1 MFGMRRREFV
11 SLFGGAAVAWP
22 VTAWAQQPQRMR
34 RIGVLDTLAGDD
46 PEASV
51 RHGAFMQGLQ
61 ELGWGI
67 GRNVR
72 IDTRWAAGDPGR
84 IRNLAVEI
92 VATGPDV
99 IFTSGFSTI
108 RPLLDATST
117 LPIVFANVVDPVGA
131 GFVASLARPG
141 GNVTGFASYE
151 FGFPIKWLELL
162 KQIAPGVTRAAV
174 LRDPTISALIG
185 QFAAIQGAAP
195 SFGVEVMPI
204 DVRDGDELQ
213 RAVAGFLRGP
223 NDGLIVL
230 GGPRSNAQRGLIA
243 AMIAGHRIPAV
254 YAARYFVTA
263 GGLISYG
270 PDFVDQYR
278 RAAGYVDRIL
288 KGTRPSDLPVQAP
301 TKHELVI
308 NLKTAKALGI
318 DMPEVAARPR
328 RRGDRM
334 RRRQFITLLG
344 GAAAWPLAAYAQQP
358 QRIPQ
363 IGVLMGVAESD
374 PGGQTRIAAFRQG
387 LADLG
392 WAVGRNI
399 HLEYRWAAGDID
411 RTRAYA
417 AELVALA
424 PEVLVGNGTPAL
436 TALRDATRSIPIV
449 FVVVN
454 DPVGQG
460 FIANLAR
467 PGGNITGFSF
477 LEYSMVGKSLELL
490 KQLAP
495 STHRFAVMF
504 NPETTPHYTVFL
516 RSFETVPPPRP
527 LEIKATPIGTEA
539 DIEQAVAQI
548 AREPGGGL
556 IVPPDTFTVVHRG
569 LIIRT
574 AAQHRVPAIFSYR
587 QFVREGALIAYGPDT
602 TDIFQRSASYVDR
615 ILKGANP
622 GDLPVQ
628 APNKF
633 ELAINV
639 NTARRLGLD
648 LPPTLLGLA
657 DEVIE

>member
-1 MFGMRRREFV
+1 
-11 SLFGGAAVAWP
+11 
-22 VTAWAQQPQRMR
+22 
-34 RIGVLDTLAGDD
+34 
-46 PEASV
+46 
-51 RHGAFMQGLQ
+51 
-61 ELGWGI
+61 
-67 GRNVR
+67 
-72 IDTRWAAGDPGR
+72 
-84 IRNLAVEI
+84 
-92 VATGPDV
+92 
-99 IFTSGFSTI
+99 
-108 RPLLDATST
+108 
-117 LPIVFANVVDPVGA
+117 
-131 GFVASLARPG
+131 
-141 GNVTGFASYE
+141 
-151 FGFPIKWLELL
+151 
-162 KQIAPGVTRAAV
+162 
-174 LRDPTISALIG
+174 
-185 QFAAIQGAAP
+185 
-195 SFGVEVMPI
+195 
-204 DVRDGDELQ
+204 
-213 RAVAGFLRGP
+213 
-223 NDGLIVL
+223 
-230 GGPRSNAQRGLIA
+230 
-243 AMIAGHRIPAV
+243 
-254 YAARYFVTA
+254 
-263 GGLISYG
+263 
-270 PDFVDQYR
+270 
-278 RAAGYVDRIL
+278 
-288 KGTRPSDLPVQAP
+288 
-301 TKHELVI
+301 
-308 NLKTAKALGI
+308 
-318 DMPEVAARPR
+318 
-328 RRGDRM
+328 M

-344 GAAAWPLAAYAQQP
+344 GAAVWPLAAYAQQP

-363 IGVLMGVAESD
+363 IGVQMGVAESD
-374 PGGQTRIAAFRQG
+374 PEGQARIAAFQQG

-392 WAVGRNI
+392 WADGRN
-399 HLEYRWAAGDID
+399 LRVEYRWAAGDVD
-411 RTRAYA
+411 RIRAHA

-424 PEVLVGNGTPAL
+424 PDVLVGNGTPVL

-639 NTARRLGLD
+639 KTARRLGLD